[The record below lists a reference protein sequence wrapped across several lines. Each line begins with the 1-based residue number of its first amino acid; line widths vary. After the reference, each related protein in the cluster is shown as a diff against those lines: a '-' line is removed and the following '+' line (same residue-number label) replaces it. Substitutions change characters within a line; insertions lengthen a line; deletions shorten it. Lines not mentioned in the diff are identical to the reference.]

1 MYRGFIMKKTIAKII
16 SFIAVLAM
24 LSSLAL
30 PASAMTKPEFMLALG
45 DSITTGFGL
54 DNYFEGDDAYE
65 CDSYITLIANA
76 LGLTAKES
84 YVNKAVNGATS
95 ADLLALLPEL
105 TRYLSYSDF
114 VVVTIGGND
123 LLAMVPLV
131 ASAVSGKSV
140 TSLGS
145 AADIL
150 TAAKPEDF
158 AALSNNAN
166 FQRQMSTALTKFAT
180 NLSSVAAIIK
190 ENAPTARVIF
200 LKQYNPMNNVPGFSD
215 FGSFAATLIGSINA
229 TIETVCAASGFE
241 VLDAPAA
248 IDNNAVELTNMLNYD
263 IHPNAAGHLEIAKL
277 FASYLGISLDPS
289 ENVFEEA
296 TTAAPETTE
305 AEEITEPATDEVTE
319 PEATE
324 PASTDILEEK
334 KGCASSISSAALVIT
349 LCGACFVFKKRKF

>member
-1 MYRGFIMKKTIAKII
+1 MKKTIAKII

-24 LSSLAL
+24 LLSLAV
-30 PASAMTKPEFMLALG
+30 PASAMTQPNFMLALG

-95 ADLLALLPEL
+95 SDLLTLLPEL
-105 TRYLSYSDF
+105 SRYLNYSDLI
-114 VVVTIGGND
+114 VVTIGGND
-123 LLAMVPLV
+123 LLGMVPMV
-131 ASAVSGKSV
+131 ASAVSGKNV
-140 TSLGS
+140 TSLGT
-145 AADIL
+145 AAEIL

-158 AALSNNAN
+158 AALSSNAN
-166 FQRQMSTALTKFAT
+166 FQRQMTTALNKFAT
-180 NLSSVAAIIK
+180 NVASIAEIIK
-190 ENAPTARVIF
+190 KDAPNARVIF

-241 VLDAPAA
+241 VLNAPAA
-248 IDNNAVELTNMLNYD
+248 IDNNALELTNMLNYD

-305 AEEITEPATDEVTE
+305 AEEVTEPATEEVTE

-334 KGCASSISSAALVIT
+334 KGCASVISSAAVIVT
-349 LCGACFVFKKRKF
+349 LCGACFVFRKKH